1 MFNLQTFGKVNSTV
15 QFPVTQDTQSYLRK
29 HPRTQGD
36 GDFK

>member
-15 QFPVTQDTQSYLRK
+15 QLPVTQDMQSYLHK